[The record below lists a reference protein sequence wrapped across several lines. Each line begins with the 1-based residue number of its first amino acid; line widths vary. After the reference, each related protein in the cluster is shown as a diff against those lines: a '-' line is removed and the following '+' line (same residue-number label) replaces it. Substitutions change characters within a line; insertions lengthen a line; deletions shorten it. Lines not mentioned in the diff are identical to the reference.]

1 MIYQSYKI
9 SHPIHVSFPASQEK
23 KNVDTEKLF
32 KSHQIVISLIY
43 NKMLPQNILKH
54 IQQTIIHSDAIKSTW
69 KQ

>member
-32 KSHQIVISLIY
+32 QSEQIVISLIY
-43 NKMLPQNILKH
+43 NKMLSRDILKL
-54 IQQTIIHSDAIKSTW
+54 IQPIIEE
-69 KQ
+69 